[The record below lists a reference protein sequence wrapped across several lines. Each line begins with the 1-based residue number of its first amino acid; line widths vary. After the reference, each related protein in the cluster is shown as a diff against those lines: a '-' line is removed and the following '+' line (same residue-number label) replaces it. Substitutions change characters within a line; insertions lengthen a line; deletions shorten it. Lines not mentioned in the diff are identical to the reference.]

1 MAGVTLGFLKYVLGL
16 DTLSFRKGISQA
28 DADMAKMQKSFAA
41 KGKELQSLG
50 KSMSLFVTAPLAALA
65 TKGLHEAERLA
76 AAMGQ
81 VNAALK
87 STGGAAGVTS
97 EQLKKA
103 AESFELHSLFESE
116 DVLRDVSARL
126 LAFGS
131 INGDTFTRAQQVI
144 VDFATRTKRDL
155 GDATTVIGK
164 ALADPTKAA
173 GALRRAGVV
182 LTQSQQDM
190 IKAMVAS
197 GNAAGAQALILGT
210 LETKY
215 RGAAQAA
222 ADTDPWHKSHVAF
235 KQLAE
240 TVGNAILPLI
250 PPLSAAI
257 ASMANAFNTLSPATQ
272 KWVIILGAGTA
283 IAGPFLVVAG
293 NLLIVLSR
301 IGPLV
306 SGIATLMKVL
316 SASEALATA
325 ASIALDVALSPII
338 LTIGAV
344 ALAVGAAYLAWKNWD
359 KIVAIAKAVY
369 AAVKTWLVD
378 KFNAVVASI
387 KDKTAAVTGFFRDMA
402 TAVVLNSYVPDMVDA
417 IQTHFGRLGDV
428 MVAPAEKATKAAT
441 AAFQKLKDDV
451 SALLDQLFPEIAAAR
466 EQLEQLALID
476 KAIQAHAADEGLLV
490 DARVKVTGGLQ
501 PTIGGAQ
508 PLDELPSFDNG
519 AFDAMLDKMPKLV
532 AATKDWGAALGEI
545 AKGALSVIGNDI
557 NGLLDKSKSLKDL
570 FKDLLGFAIQALTS
584 SDGPFGK
591 LISGARAGGGP
602 VMAGSAYL
610 VGERGPE
617 IFMPSNGGRIVSN
630 SDSRRM
636 AGAGGWG
643 GRGDVTMYVTT
654 PNADSF
660 RRSQGQIT
668 RQLRRQMA

>member
-240 TVGNAILPLI
+240 TIGNAILPLI